1 MVILVYNPYSIFDFE
16 TSHIC
21 LRGIDFYYCKCKKNI
36 NLWKESRW
44 LCRTIDTGHVAL
56 FGFSVIE
63 LLVQFL
69 EFRGEGDT
77 AYIIGL

>member
-1 MVILVYNPYSIFDFE
+1 
-16 TSHIC
+16 
-21 LRGIDFYYCKCKKNI
+21 
-36 NLWKESRW
+36 
-44 LCRTIDTGHVAL
+44 VAL